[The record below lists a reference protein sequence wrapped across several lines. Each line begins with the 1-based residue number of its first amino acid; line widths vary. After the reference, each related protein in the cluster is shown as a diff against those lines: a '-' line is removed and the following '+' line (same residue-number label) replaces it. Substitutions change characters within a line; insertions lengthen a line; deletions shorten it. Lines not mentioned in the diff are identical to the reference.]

1 MKKSVSII
9 FLCLILVVLIRCKK
23 DLTVTSIDQIPGTW
37 RWEYSCGGANDTC
50 IYGSKSN
57 YATIEFRSDGKYIE
71 KHNDTIYLQTN
82 YTLINS
88 DYTFGSLVLD
98 SPAVSLPIAIL
109 DNLLL
114 ITRGNYLDTYKK
126 IK

>member
-1 MKKSVSII
+1 VRKSVSILC
-9 FLCLILVVLIRCKK
+9 LCLILFLQTRCKK
-23 DLTVTSIDQIPGTW
+23 DLVVISIDQIPGTW
-37 RWEYSCGGANDTC
+37 RWEYSCGIDTC
-50 IYGSKSN
+50 INGSKSN

-82 YTLINS
+82 YTLINT
-88 DYTFGSLVLD
+88 DYTFGSLVLE
-98 SPAVSLPIAIL
+98 SPSVSLPITIL

-114 ITRGNYLDTYKK
+114 ITRGEYLDTYKK

>member
-1 MKKSVSII
+1 MKKSVLILSI
-9 FLCLILVVLIRCKK
+9 CLILFVFNSCKK
-23 DLTVTSIDQIPGTW
+23 DLSVTSIDQIPGTW

-50 IYGSKSN
+50 VYGSKVN

-71 KHNDTIYLQTN
+71 KHNDTLYLQTN
-82 YTLINS
+82 YTLINT
-88 DYTFGSLVLD
+88 DYTFGSLVLE

-114 ITRGNYLDTYKK
+114 ITRGDYLDT
-126 IK
+126 